1 MLIKIL
7 TFIAGYVAFVLF
19 WGKLLSMND
28 KEV

>member
-7 TFIAGYVAFVLF
+7 MFIAGYITSVLF
-19 WGKLLSMND
+19 WGKFLSMND